1 MKVVPAET
9 AGRERIA
16 VFTDQTT
23 QIDSRNNTHTHS
35 QTEKRSPEGTHTD
48 NPW

>member
-23 QIDSRNNTHTHS
+23 QIDSRNNTHTH
-35 QTEKRSPEGTHTD
+35 TD
-48 NPW
+48 RKEVA